1 MGPSRPVPAVRQRDV
16 SDCGAACLVSIAAWY
31 RLRLPIARVRQ
42 LAQTDRR
49 GTTALGLVEAANR
62 LGFQAKG
69 VRATSGALGTVPL
82 PAIAHVVRGQL
93 QHWVVLA
100 RVNSKRVDVMD
111 PASGARQR
119 ISRESFEREW
129 SGVMVLLTPANRFVA
144 GDQRTPIVRRFLA
157 LVAPHRAILVMAL
170 VGAAVHTA
178 LGLTT
183 TVYVQQL
190 VDHVLVDGNRNLLN
204 LMSLA
209 MLIAVAAQTL
219 VGGMKG
225 LLILHT
231 GQRIDATL
239 ILGYYRHL
247 LSLPQRFFDTMR
259 IGEITSRIGDA
270 VKIRALINDIAI
282 ELVMS
287 ALIIALS
294 LGLVFL
300 YSATLGVVVVASI
313 PAYAAIWAV
322 TNARNRRVS
331 RELMERSADL
341 QSQLV
346 ESVSVVGTIKRF
358 GLEAQM
364 ELRTEVRFVRLL
376 RAVFQSARTALLTT
390 TTTGA
395 VSRLAVI
402 AVLWIGS
409 LLVIDRRL
417 TPGQL
422 MSSYALL
429 GYLTGPLLTLIA
441 ANRTIQDA
449 LIAADRLFEIMDLE
463 RDRVTAHATIDAASG
478 GDIDFEQVTFRYGA
492 RAPALRDVT
501 LRFRRGAITA
511 IVGESGSGKSTI
523 AALVQRVYLPD
534 EGRIRLGGI
543 DARHLSQESIRALTC
558 TVPQRIDLIAGSI
571 LENIVLGDADPD
583 VTRALHV
590 AREAGIIEMIDELPA
605 GLDTELG
612 ENGATLSGGERQ
624 RLAIARALYR
634 DPEILILDE
643 ATSSLDGPSVLRVRR
658 LVEERRARGRT
669 VIVIAHNLDLA
680 IDADHIVV
688 MRQGMV
694 IEEGSHG
701 DLVGRR
707 GAYHA
712 LWESRALGR
721 VA

>member
-1 MGPSRPVPAVRQRDV
+1 MRLSRTVPAIRQRDV

-42 LAQTDRR
+42 FAQTDRR
-49 GTTALGLVEAANR
+49 GTTALGLVEAAAR

-69 VRATSGALGTVPL
+69 VRATPVVLNTLPL

-100 RVNSKRVDVMD
+100 RVSSKRVEIMD

-119 ISRESFEREW
+119 VSRESFEREW
-129 SGVMVLLTPANRFVA
+129 SGVMVLLTPASRFVA

-157 LVAPHRAILVMAL
+157 LVAPHRAILAMAL
-170 VGAAVHTA
+170 VGAPVHTA

-204 LMSLA
+204 LMSIA
-209 MLIAVAAQTL
+209 MLILIVAHTL

-247 LSLPQRFFDTMR
+247 LRLPQRFFDTMR

-294 LGLVFL
+294 LGLLFL
-300 YSATLGVVVVASI
+300 YSATLGVVVVASV
-313 PAYAAIWAV
+313 PVYATIWAV

-358 GLEAQM
+358 GLEPQM
-364 ELRTEVRFVRLL
+364 ELRTEARFVRLL
-376 RAVFQSARTALLTT
+376 RAVFQSARTSLMTSTT
-390 TTTGA
+390 TAA

-409 LLVIDRRL
+409 LLVLDRRL

-449 LIAADRLFEIMDLE
+449 LIAADRLFEIMDLQ
-463 RDRVTAHATIDAASG
+463 RDRVIAQATIDASG
-478 GDIDFEQVTFRYGA
+478 GDIEFDRVSFRYGA
-492 RAPALRDVT
+492 RAPALHDVT
-501 LRFRRGAITA
+501 LRFRRGTITA

-523 AALVQRVYLPD
+523 AALVQRVYMPD
-534 EGRIRLGGI
+534 EGRIRLGGV
-543 DARHLSQESIRALTC
+543 DVRHLSRESMRALSC
-558 TVPQRIDLIAGSI
+558 AVPQRIDLIAGSV
-571 LENIVLGDADPD
+571 LENIALGDADPD
-583 VTRALHV
+583 VMRALHA
-590 AREAGIIEMIDELPA
+590 AREAGIVEMIDGLPA

-643 ATSSLDGPSVLRVRR
+643 ATSSLDGPSVLRVRQV
-658 LVEERRARGRT
+658 VEERRARGRT
-669 VIVIAHNLDLA
+669 VIVIAHNLDLV

-688 MRQGMV
+688 MRRGMV

-701 DLVGRR
+701 DLVSRR

-712 LWESRALGR
+712 LWESRTLGR